1 MKDSKSIG
9 VLGTGLVGTA
19 LAEILLERDYRV
31 HVWNR
36 TAEKTAALVKKGA
49 VAEQN
54 PAAVGEACDKVFIS
68 VMTTDVVED
77 LCEGSGGL
85 LSARESPRWVLDTTT
100 GEPDQTAA
108 LAERLARKGVFLLD
122 STISGSSRQI
132 RRREGL
138 FMIGGD
144 PEAFASCE
152 YLFREVTKD
161 YEYLGPS
168 GSGSKAKLAS
178 NIILGLNRLVLA
190 EGLVFA
196 ERLGLD
202 LSRFLSVLKRSPAY
216 SAAMDS
222 KGEKMIRRNYAPEAK
237 ISQHYKDVQLIL
249 RKAVN
254 PDRSLPLTSV
264 HSRILEAMI
273 ERGQGGADNSAVV
286 EYFRAVTESGED
298 DHTPT

>member
-1 MKDSKSIG
+1 VKEPKTIG

-36 TAEKTAALVKKGA
+36 TAERTAELVKKGA
-49 VAEQN
+49 FAESS
-54 PAAVGEACDKVFIS
+54 PAAVGEVCDRVFVS
-68 VMTTDVVED
+68 VMTTDVVVD
-77 LCEGSGGL
+77 LCEGRDGL
-85 LSARESPRWVLDTTT
+85 LSAKEPPRYILDTTT
-100 GEPDQTAA
+100 GEPDQSAA
-108 LAERLARKGVFLLD
+108 LAERLARRGIFLLD

-132 RRREGL
+132 RSREGL

-152 YLFREVTKD
+152 ELVSEVTKD
-161 YEYLGPS
+161 YEYLGPP

-178 NIILGLNRLVLA
+178 NVILGLNRLVLA

-202 LSRFLSVLKRSPAY
+202 LPRFLSVLKRSPAY

-237 ISQHYKDVQLIL
+237 LSQHYKDVLLIL
-249 RKAVN
+249 KKAAH
-254 PDRSLPLTSV
+254 PERSLPLTTV
-264 HSRILEAMI
+264 HRRILEAMI
-273 ERGQGGADNSAVV
+273 ERGEGGADNSAVV
-286 EYFRAVTESGED
+286 EYFRAEAET
-298 DHTPT
+298 